1 MSEENE
7 FIKEMEEDVRTVMN
21 TAYNELHDIV
31 KPINVTKLT
40 YTEKK
45 RFLDNDGF
53 GKAWKQIKKII
64 ESHKWLLEQERN

>member
-1 MSEENE
+1 MNE
-7 FIKEMEEDVRTVMN
+7 GNELMKEMEKDIRIVMN
-21 TAYNELHDIV
+21 TAYDELCNIV